1 MSFRAPRAIA
11 AAFLLLFAGAAAA
24 AEPPALAKARALYN
38 AADYDGAINA
48 AALVRAQPAG
58 ADAAALVTARSH
70 LERYRLR
77 GDAAD
82 LADAREALIS
92 VRASMLPP
100 RDQVDHLVGIG
111 QSLYLADTFG
121 AAAEVFDTALGKG
134 ALLSHR
140 DRLLLLDWWASA
152 LDREAQGRPPDRR
165 LPAYERIASR
175 MEEELRQDPGS
186 APANYWLAA
195 ASRGAGDLDRA
206 WDAAMAGWIRA
217 TLTPDTADRLRSD
230 VDRLVTQALVPERT
244 RTKPARDP
252 QLDWQQFK
260 QQWP

>member
-1 MSFRAPRAIA
+1 MSLRASSTLLAV
-11 AAFLLLFAGAAAA
+11 FLLSYTSAAAA

-48 AALVRAQPAG
+48 AALVRAQPAA

-111 QSLYLADTFG
+111 QSLYLANTFG
-121 AAAEVFDTALGKG
+121 AAAEVFDGALGKG

-140 DRLLLLDWWASA
+140 DRLMLLDWWASA

-165 LPAYERIASR
+165 LPAYERIAAR

-195 ASRGAGDLDRA
+195 ALRGAGDLDRA
-206 WDAAMAGWIRA
+206 WSTAVAGWIRA
-217 TLTPDTADRLRSD
+217 KLGPETAEKLRSD
-230 VDRLVTQALVPERT
+230 LDRLVIQALVAERA
-244 RTKPARDP
+244 RTKPLRDP
-252 QLDWQQFK
+252 LLEWEQLKQDW
-260 QQWP
+260 P

>member
-1 MSFRAPRAIA
+1 MSLRASGALLTV
-11 AAFLLLFAGAAAA
+11 FLVSSTGAAAA

-38 AADYDGAINA
+38 AADYDGAIDA
-48 AALVRAQPAG
+48 AALARAQPAA

-77 GDAAD
+77 GDVAD
-82 LADAREALIS
+82 LATAREALIS

-111 QSLYLADTFG
+111 QSLFLANTFG
-121 AAAEVFDTALGKG
+121 AAAEVFDGALGKG

-140 DRLLLLDWWASA
+140 DRLMLLDWWASA

-195 ASRGAGDLDRA
+195 ASRGTGDLDRA

-217 TLTPDTADRLRSD
+217 TLAPETADTLRSD
-230 VDRLVTQALVPERT
+230 LDRLVTQALVPERA
-244 RTKPARDP
+244 RMKPARDP
-252 QLDWQQFK
+252 LADWQQLK
-260 QQWP
+260 QDWP

>member
-1 MSFRAPRAIA
+1 MAV
-11 AAFLLLFAGAAAA
+11 LLLSYAGVGAA

-38 AADYDGAINA
+38 AADYDGAIDA
-48 AALVRAQPAG
+48 AALARAQPA
-58 ADAAALVTARSH
+58 AVDAAALVTARSH

-82 LADAREALIS
+82 LATAREALIS

-100 RDQVDHLVGIG
+100 RDQVDHLVGLG
-111 QSLYLADTFG
+111 QSLYLGSNFG
-121 AAAEVFDTALGKG
+121 PAAEIFDAALGKG

-140 DRLLLLDWWASA
+140 DRQMLLDWWASA
-152 LDREAQGRPPDRR
+152 LDREAQGRPLDRR
-165 LPAYERIASR
+165 AAAYERIATR
-175 MEEELRQDPGS
+175 MEEELRQNPGS

-217 TLTPDTADRLRSD
+217 KLAPETADKLRSD
-230 VDRLVTQALVPERT
+230 LDQLVTQALVPERA
-244 RTKPARDP
+244 RAKPPRDP
-252 QLDWQQFK
+252 LVDWQQLK
-260 QQWP
+260 QQWK